1 MVVTVEVLN
10 EHEQLTYW
18 NLLETYARAG
28 RKKIVHL
35 ARLRKELDA
44 AGVDA
49 PAKEE
54 VLSKEELRLEAV
66 RGLEPTPDD
75 VRELL
80 SPE

>member
-1 MVVTVEVLN
+1 MALTVEVLN
-10 EHEQLTYW
+10 EDEQLAYW
-18 NLLETYARAG
+18 NMLETYARAG

-35 ARLRKELDA
+35 ARLRKQLDA

-54 VLSKEELRLEAV
+54 VLSKEGLRLEAH

-75 VRELL
+75 VRDLQL
-80 SPE
+80 AK